1 VPVDLNEEHVLL
13 YDSNGVEMAVANGV
27 AIPANTRGYLYAGS
41 DGANA
46 RFVSVDAAGRQLAV
60 GAAASGAAVAG
71 NPVLVGGSDGANART
86 RLLDASGRGI
96 AVGAAAAAAAPVG
109 NPLLMGGSDGAA
121 VRTRLL
127 DTSGRDIV
135 VGAAAVGAATSGNPV
150 LVSGSDG
157 AAVRSLLTDTSG
169 RQIAVGA
176 AASGAAVTGAPVL
189 VGGSDGTN
197 ARTFLTD
204 SAGRLAITST
214 GGTPGSIT
222 GEVSTNALG
231 VRAAI
236 NLTTYTDQNSNAQ
249 RSVSSASANDA
260 AAGTGAR
267 TIRITYYSIAAGVV
281 TGPFTETITMNGVAA
296 VNTVSTT
303 IAFVEK
309 IEVMTAG
316 SLGTSAG
323 VISIFAAAGGG
334 GGAFGTLTAGT
345 NATQWSQHWVPS
357 GKTCSIYSVYIQNT
371 TNSGNTPKI
380 TIEVFDVATANAA
393 ERPIATY
400 RIDGRSSLALGAATA
415 INVAGPAR
423 IRAYVTPE
431 NNPIQI
437 TTFEAR
443 YIEA

>member
-27 AIPANTRGYLYAGS
+27 AIPANTRGYLFAGS
-41 DGANA
+41 DGVNA
-46 RFVSVDAAGRQLAV
+46 RFVSVDAAGRQL
-60 GAAASGAAVAG
+60 
-71 NPVLVGGSDGANART
+71 
-86 RLLDASGRGI
+86 
-96 AVGAAAAAAAPVG
+96 
-109 NPLLMGGSDGAA
+109 
-121 VRTRLL
+121 
-127 DTSGRDIV
+127 
-135 VGAAAVGAATSGNPV
+135 
-150 LVSGSDG
+150 
-157 AAVRSLLTDTSG
+157 
-169 RQIAVGA
+169 AVGA

-204 SAGRLAITST
+204 SAGRLAIAAQ
-214 GGTPGSIT
+214 GTPASIT

-236 NLTTYTDQNSNAQ
+236 NLTTYTDQSSNAQ
-249 RSVSSASANDA
+249 RSVSSSSANDA

-281 TGPFTETITMNGVAA
+281 TGPFTETLTMNGVTP

-316 SLGTSAG
+316 SSGTSAG
-323 VISIFAAAGGG
+323 TISIFAASGGG

-345 NATQWSQHWVPS
+345 NITRWSQHWVPS

-371 TNSGNTPKI
+371 TTSGNTPKI
-380 TIEVFDVATANAA
+380 TIEIFDVATTNAA

-400 RIDGRSSLALGAATA
+400 RIDGRSSLALGASTS

-431 NNPIQI
+431 NNPLQI